1 MPLRENLYWP
11 ITPVKC
17 HYENLYWPITSVEGH
32 YENPYWPIMPV
43 EGHSENSECLSTR
56 IEAHSQ
62 NSECLSTRME
72 AHSQNSECPSTRA
85 EALSENQECHSARR
99 EAISENLHRPRA
111 NQTRSHNHPSAAQS
125 KPPTYWP
132 SVCHVSGRGGGK
144 YRLPATRQAQTK
156 LPVDSGNPPSNLP
169 AHEAASPV

>member
-1 MPLRENLYWP
+1 
-11 ITPVKC
+11 
-17 HYENLYWPITSVEGH
+17 
-32 YENPYWPIMPV
+32 MPV
-43 EGHSENSECLSTR
+43 EGHSE
-56 IEAHSQ
+56 

-72 AHSQNSECPSTRA
+72 AHSQNSECQSTRVETLSENSECHFTLMDGHSRNSECPYTRA
-85 EALSENQECHSARR
+85 EALSENQERHSARR

-144 YRLPATRQAQTK
+144 YRLPATRQEPTK